1 MRCSGILVLC
11 RGAKYVFVIG
21 YGQPKEVKG
30 VNQEK
35 IGGFLKALRV
45 EKRMTQEQLAERLG
59 VNHRTVSRWETGRTM
74 PDFALLIELGRFYG
88 VTVDELL
95 DGERKEA
102 PASEE
107 KEKTVEKIADYTEQ
121 EKQAL
126 ARRLNRLLSFGTA
139 VLALS
144 ALLQYMEWESPFCRW
159 LAGFGQGAAL
169 GLLLLGVLMTSRFG
183 PRIRAVKQHLLGRQ
197 K

>member
-1 MRCSGILVLC
+1 M
-11 RGAKYVFVIG
+11 
-21 YGQPKEVKG
+21 
-30 VNQEK
+30 NQEK
-35 IGGFLKALRV
+35 IGDFLKTLRV

-74 PDFALLIELGRFYG
+74 PDFALLIELGELYG

-95 DGERKEA
+95 DGERKGA
-102 PASEE
+102 PSPE
-107 KEKTVEKIADYTEQ
+107 EKTVEKIADYTEQ
-121 EKQAL
+121 EKQAM
-126 ARRLNRLLSFGTA
+126 ARRLNRLLCFGTA

-144 ALLQYMEWESPFCRW
+144 AFLQYMEWESPFCSW

-183 PRIRAVKQHLLGRQ
+183 PGIRAAKQHFLCRR